1 MLVTRYDVVEK
12 VEGVEADALAIL
24 VFKGEDIKEVF
35 GGLDAAVSN
44 ALSSLGELGSFTFD
58 EGKVEVIYAPSTPF
72 KRLIVVGGGEGKAT
86 TETLRVYGGAAVA
99 KAKELGVKR
108 LAIHFRC
115 PNGVGTPHKCL
126 EAIAEGASLANY
138 SWSRK
143 SPSNNAKRVEKAF
156 LVGHEPIDGWEDVL
170 CVVDA
175 VADACRLGRDLA
187 NAPASEINPATFVE
201 RVREEF
207 KGLPVKIE
215 VLEEDELRRLGMNG
229 ILAVGKGSEVGPRLL
244 IIEYKGAGDEKPWY
258 VVVGKGVC
266 FDAGG
271 LDIKSASSMLEMKYD
286 KSGAAYAVAVAY
298 GAAKLGLKVN
308 LAALTP
314 LVENLPSGKSYKPLD
329 VIKMYNGLT
338 VEVAN
343 TDAEGR
349 LILADTLA
357 YAAKKYKPATMVD
370 LATLTGGIIVALGN
384 QAAGL
389 FSNDEELK
397 EELLRLSK
405 DTGEKLWPFPLWR
418 EYHEDIKS
426 DVADVKNIGY
436 PRVASSI
443 IGATFLSKF
452 VGDVKWAHIDIAGTA
467 WTQQEGPKKPYYP
480 KGATAYCVRLLLK
493 FLAEHEE

>member
-1 MLVTRYDVVEK
+1 MLVKRYVVSER
-12 VEGVEADALAIL
+12 VEDVEADALAIL
-24 VFKGEDIKEVF
+24 VFKGEDVGKVF
-35 GGLDAAVSN
+35 GGVDRAVDGT
-44 ALSSLGELGSFTFD
+44 LSSLSELGSFTFD

-72 KRLIVVGGGEGKAT
+72 KRLIVVGGGEGKVTA
-86 TETLRVYGGAAVA
+86 ETLRVYGGAAVS

-115 PNGVGTPHKCL
+115 PDSVGTPHKCL
-126 EAIAEGASLANY
+126 EAVAEGASLANY

-143 SPSNNAKRVEKAF
+143 SSSKDVKHVDDVFVVGSKA
-156 LVGHEPIDGWEDVL
+156 IDGWEDVL
-170 CVVDA
+170 RVVDA

-187 NAPASEINPATFVE
+187 NAPASEINPETFVK
-201 RVREEF
+201 RVKEEF
-207 KGLPVKIE
+207 KGLPVKVE
-215 VLEEDELRRLGMNG
+215 VLEEGKLRKLGMNG
-229 ILAVGKGSEVGPRLL
+229 ILAVGKGSEVRPRLL
-244 IIEYKGAGDEKPWY
+244 IIEYEGAGDGNPWY

-271 LDIKSASSMLEMKYD
+271 LDIKPASSMLEMKYD

-308 LAALTP
+308 LAVLAP

-329 VIKMYNGLT
+329 VIRMYNGLT

-349 LILADTLA
+349 LILADALA
-357 YAAKKYKPATMVD
+357 YASEKYKPAAMID
-370 LATLTGGIIVALGN
+370 LATLTGGVIVALGN
-384 QAAGL
+384 HAAGL

-397 EELLRLSK
+397 EELLRLSE
-405 DTGEKLWPFPLWR
+405 DTGERLWPFPLWR
-418 EYHEDIKS
+418 EYYDDIKS

-443 IGATFLSKF
+443 IGAAFLSKF

-480 KGATAYCVRLLLK
+480 KGATAHCVRLLLK
-493 FLAEHEE
+493 FLAEREE